1 MEGIHKPSEQ
11 MKMEG
16 SSMNLTSLLTD
27 NITEILIKIV
37 KFTRTRQK
45 ILIQNIINI
54 QNPGFIPKEL
64 EVDEFSD
71 VLNYAIDEHV
81 RNKRLVLRDT
91 KNIKFGTRGSIDIK
105 PVVDEYGI
113 KLLEENRE
121 EYIER
126 QVHKLWENALNQ
138 KLAAELLKQKQG
150 TIPIDC

>member
-1 MEGIHKPSEQ
+1 M
-11 MKMEG
+11 
-16 SSMNLTSLLTD
+16 SLLTD

-45 ILIQNIINI
+45 ILIQNILNV

-91 KNIKFGTRGSIDIK
+91 ENIKFGIRGSIDIK
-105 PVVDEYGI
+105 PVVDEHSI

-126 QVHKLWENALNQ
+126 QVNKLWENALNQ
-138 KLAAELLKQKQG
+138 KLAAELLRQKQG
-150 TIPIDC
+150 TLPIDC

>member
-45 ILIQNIINI
+45 ILIQNIINV
-54 QNPGFIPKEL
+54 QSPGFVPKEL

-71 VLNYAIDEHV
+71 VLNNAIEEHV
-81 RNKRLVLRDT
+81 RNKRLLLRDT
-91 KNIKFGTRGSIDIK
+91 ENIKFGTRGSIDIK
-105 PVVDEYGI
+105 PVVDEHGI

-138 KLAAELLKQKQG
+138 KFAAELLRQKQG